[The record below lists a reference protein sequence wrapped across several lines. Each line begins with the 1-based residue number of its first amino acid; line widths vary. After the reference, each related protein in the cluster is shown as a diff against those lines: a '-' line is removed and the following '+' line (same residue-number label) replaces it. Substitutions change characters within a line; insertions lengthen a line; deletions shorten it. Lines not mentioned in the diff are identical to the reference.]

1 MKKQILWGVVRYALF
16 LFSLASL
23 SCITSKV
30 GAQEPV
36 VVGASRFEMYE
47 PSLAGKRVGVVCN
60 HTARVGER
68 LLFDTLRARGVEVVR
83 LFTPEHGLEGM
94 ADAGERVQS
103 TASRAQLPEVVSLYD
118 HNKRPPLEKVQDLD
132 IILFDLQDVGV
143 RCYTYISTL
152 QYVMEACAQA
162 KKQLVVLDR
171 PNPNGHFVDGP
182 LLGLKYKSF
191 VGMHPVPWIHGMTI
205 GEFARMIVGEGWLPG
220 GAKLKLEVVP
230 CLNYTHTT
238 AYIPPI
244 PPSPNLPNYRAI
256 LLYPSLAFFEGTTQ
270 SVGRGTD
277 HPFQCVGSPKNP
289 PAGGQNAARN
299 TRWFSF
305 VPESRPGAKKPP
317 YKAQKCYGMDL
328 SNLATDSLYAR
339 AKIDLTYLQT
349 MLRLSQGT
357 FFIKFFDQLAGTPQL
372 RTDIQAGKS
381 EKEIRATWQHDL
393 TAFKKTRK
401 KYLLYTDFE

>member
-1 MKKQILWGVVRYALF
+1 MSNQILWGVVRYALF
-16 LFSLASL
+16 LFSLASC
-23 SCITSKV
+23 SCITSEV
-30 GAQEPV
+30 GAQESV
-36 VVGASRFEMYE
+36 VVGAARFEVYE
-47 PSLAGKRVGVVCN
+47 PWLKGKRVGVVCN

-182 LLGLKYKSF
+182 LLQLKYKSF

-205 GEFARMIVGEGWLPG
+205 GEFARMIVGEGWLPR

-289 PAGGQNAARN
+289 PVGGQNVAKDP
-299 TRWFSF
+299 RWFSF
-305 VPESRPGAKKPP
+305 VPESRLGAKKPP
-317 YKAQKCYGMDL
+317 YKGQTCYGLDL
-328 SNLATDSLYAR
+328 SSLHTDSLYRR

-349 MLRLSQGT
+349 MLRFAQGT

-381 EKEIRATWQHDL
+381 ETEIRAGWQPAL
-393 TAFKKTRK
+393 TAFQKTRK
-401 KYLLYTDFE
+401 KYLLYPDFE